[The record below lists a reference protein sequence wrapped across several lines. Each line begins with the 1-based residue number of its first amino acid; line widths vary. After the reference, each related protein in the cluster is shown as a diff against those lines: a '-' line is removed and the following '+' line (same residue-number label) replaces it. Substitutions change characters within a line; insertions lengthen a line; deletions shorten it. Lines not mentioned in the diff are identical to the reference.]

1 MQFARTPYSCGF
13 SSGWTSFALC
23 TVHIYYGDGI
33 PDDPPAFQEI
43 NDLAALL
50 AKRAKRMQQRATA
63 SERTEP
69 ENMVLLGDFN
79 IFSQKDVTF
88 AALIKNGFIIPKQLQ
103 ARRGSNIDQKKF
115 YDQVAFMTNPRRFQ
129 FTGKA
134 GVFNYYQV
142 VFTEEDEPVYSDA
155 LQKLI
160 DFKAKNK
167 PAKVAKKTKKT
178 PAIPKFGQWR
188 TFQMSDHL
196 PLWVELRTTSPRS
209 ISTTWQARYSLEKSV
224 RSSTHNGR

>member
-1 MQFARTPYSCGF
+1 
-13 SSGWTSFALC
+13 
-23 TVHIYYGDGI
+23 
-33 PDDPPAFQEI
+33 
-43 NDLAALL
+43 
-50 AKRAKRMQQRATA
+50 
-63 SERTEP
+63 
-69 ENMVLLGDFN
+69 
-79 IFSQKDVTF
+79 
-88 AALIKNGFIIPKQLQ
+88 
-103 ARRGSNIDQKKF
+103 
-115 YDQVAFMTNPRRFQ
+115 MTNPRRFQ

-196 PLWVELRTTSPRS
+196 PLWVELRTDFSKEYLACQVVE
-209 ISTTWQARYSLEKSV
+209 ILLGEVV